1 VSARDLDS
9 AWKTDGT
16 AMQSHDV
23 MTQSTAAQA
32 AKPGRPTLSP
42 GQGKDAR
49 LGFRVNPGHRD
60 AWQEKD
66 GEAGKSLA

>member
-32 AKPGRPTLSP
+32 AKPG
-42 GQGKDAR
+42 QGKDAR